1 MTYSSIEEGKSK
13 PMPEQYDGKHG
24 EKEDKVV
31 EDKPANP
38 DDTMFSKESVTI
50 TAKTADDSTM
60 FEEATAETV
69 EIPKTEWEEMTKR
82 MKAMEDKGEMLFDI
96 GDRKAKA
103 KWYAAHK
110 EELPPQ
116 VKLNTWPTED
126 GDKAILDWGTVMDQ
140 GEFVDPQTGRRI
152 TNQQIWIKLEDDKVI
167 KNIPYGIWVERY
179 GQVQTDQVGT
189 ETNEKNELMLKLKV
203 KDTGKENTVPR
214 TSPP

>member
-1 MTYSSIEEGKSK
+1 MIEKYSSIKEGKSK
-13 PMPEQYDGKHG
+13 PMPEQYDGEHSE
-24 EKEDKVV
+24 EKLEG
-31 EDKPANP
+31 
-38 DDTMFSKESVTI
+38 
-50 TAKTADDSTM
+50 KTEEVKT
-60 FEEATAETV
+60 EEATPPTPVEDRVVEASELGDKPEKAETV

-126 GDKAILDWGTVMDQ
+126 GDKAILDWGTVIDQ

-152 TNQQIWIKLEDDKVI
+152 TNQQIWIQLEDGKRI
-167 KNIPYGIWVERY
+167 EKIPYSIWVERY
-179 GQVQTDQVGT
+179 GQIQCDQVGT
-189 ETNEKNELMLKLKV
+189 EPTKRKK
-203 KDTGKENTVPR
+203 
-214 TSPP
+214 